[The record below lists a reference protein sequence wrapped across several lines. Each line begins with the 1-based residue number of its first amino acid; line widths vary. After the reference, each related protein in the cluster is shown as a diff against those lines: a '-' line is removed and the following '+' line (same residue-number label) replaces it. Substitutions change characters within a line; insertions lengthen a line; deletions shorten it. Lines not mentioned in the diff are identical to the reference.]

1 VVMALGFLDH
11 SFLWSTARLDRM
23 FATKGGELT
32 VPSILSEP
40 DGLYKTVVAVS
51 LGITLVALAGLVY
64 LAVRLRAKEERA

>member
-1 VVMALGFLDH
+1 
-11 SFLWSTARLDRM
+11 M